1 MKDSKKKK
9 KIKVNGVLS
18 LMLIITAICIVAAFG
33 FNIYR
38 VMSSNTGSGD
48 TVETD
53 TVDNEYSN
61 DYYSIGNNPTDINK
75 TYFKELNKALDGET
89 LTDDNG
95 NSYSGDEAIA
105 ETVVKNF
112 ICQYYTWTNK
122 DGNYDIGGMQYIYT
136 EKQSD
141 FETYTLYNFYED
153 MDLYLSQDGR
163 DSLIQVKDVTI
174 NSVSKVDDYTVTYT
188 DENSTEQ
195 SVALSCIDVNA
206 SWNYESDTKMST
218 SDIQSSATFHVV
230 NNNGRWEIGGIE

>member
-188 DENSTEQ
+188 DENSAEQ

-206 SWNYESDTKMST
+206 SWSYESDTKMST
-218 SDIQSSATFHVV
+218 SDIQSGATFHVV